1 MTSPIP
7 PAQAAAVPPASIT
20 PSPREPSGDD
30 GAAFEQLMNRRFDD
44 AKAPSRDSE
53 ETDSDSDDGESRS
66 KVKEAKADDSA
77 SNSDDVSALSTTDAA
92 ITWQPAHTFQGYGPA
107 PLAPAS
113 AAPAEQAPAW
123 AQISA
128 HVERMLVEA
137 GGKLGNGPAAV
148 MTLKA
153 DLLVD
158 TSMCLTR
165 VAEGWSLRIESRDRR
180 LLTDADTHE
189 AALRELFAARGLGA
203 LTIEH
208 GAMPWSGV

>member
-1 MTSPIP
+1 MSSPIP

-20 PSPREPSGDD
+20 PTPREPSGDD
-30 GAAFEQLMNRRFDD
+30 GAAFEQLMSRRFDD
-44 AKAPSRDSE
+44 SKPPSGDSE
-53 ETDSDSDDGESRS
+53 DTDGDSDDNESGS
-66 KVKEAKADDSA
+66 KLKDAKVGDLALT
-77 SNSDDVSALSTTDAA
+77 SDDVSGPSTTDAA
-92 ITWQPAHTFQGYGPA
+92 IAWQPAHTFQGFAPA
-107 PLAPAS
+107 PLVTS
-113 AAPAEQAPAW
+113 SVAPAEQAPAW

-137 GGKLGNGPAAV
+137 GGKAGNGPAAV

-208 GAMPWSGV
+208 GAMPWSGA